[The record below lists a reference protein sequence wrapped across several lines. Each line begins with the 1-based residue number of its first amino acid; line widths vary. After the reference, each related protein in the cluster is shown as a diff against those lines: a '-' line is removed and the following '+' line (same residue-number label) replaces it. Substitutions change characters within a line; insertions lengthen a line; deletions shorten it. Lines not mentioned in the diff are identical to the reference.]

1 MSCIFRKSHLVGDH
15 PEAPLF
21 RLCLEDVS
29 AYPKWTVVSISYF
42 AEQEV
47 IKVLQ
52 MEVNHL
58 AIGTE
63 GAIAPTKR
71 DFLCGRDIC
80 LVGFNSV
87 LRLCG
92 ECMGWKD
99 CQKL

>member
-21 RLCLEDVS
+21 HLCLEDVS

-63 GAIAPTKR
+63 GNCSHKE
-71 DFLCGRDIC
+71 
-80 LVGFNSV
+80 GFSLWEGHLPCWLQFCPEIV
-87 LRLCG
+87 
-92 ECMGWKD
+92 
-99 CQKL
+99 